1 MIQQQ
6 VKNEFP
12 TLEDIHAAAERLD
25 GLVVKTPFVFSET
38 ISKTLG
44 AEMWLKF
51 ENLQFTASF
60 KERGALNKLLSLSEQ
75 EKQHGVIAA
84 SAGNQALLQI
94 VGGDKLIIP
103 FC

>member
-6 VKNEFP
+6 VKQEFP

-51 ENLQFTASF
+51 EIYNLRLLLK
-60 KERGALNKLLSLSEQ
+60 KEA
-75 EKQHGVIAA
+75 H
-84 SAGNQALLQI
+84 
-94 VGGDKLIIP
+94 
-103 FC
+103 

>member
-38 ISKTLG
+38 I
-44 AEMWLKF
+44 F
-51 ENLQFTASF
+51 
-60 KERGALNKLLSLSEQ
+60 
-75 EKQHGVIAA
+75 
-84 SAGNQALLQI
+84 
-94 VGGDKLIIP
+94 
-103 FC
+103 

>member
-6 VKNEFP
+6 VKHEFP

-84 SAGNQALLQI
+84 SSR
-94 VGGDKLIIP
+94 
-103 FC
+103 

>member
-6 VKNEFP
+6 VKHEFP

-44 AEMWLKF
+44 AEMWL
-51 ENLQFTASF
+51 NL
-60 KERGALNKLLSLSEQ
+60 KIYNLRLLLKNGA
-75 EKQHGVIAA
+75 H
-84 SAGNQALLQI
+84 
-94 VGGDKLIIP
+94 
-103 FC
+103 